1 MQDLAVKANPHDFSA
16 THAAMRRWVD
26 GNILAGVSSAVLVGR
41 DIVDLH
47 CEGWADKEAQVALRP
62 DHLFGRRMEML
73 VLAVLGQLRATNP
86 WHAITREWSYGDPPA
101 TVLGRAEAA
110 FFARDRR

>member
-1 MQDLAVKANPHDFSA
+1 MRHQD
-16 THAAMRRWVD
+16 
-26 GNILAGVSSAVLVGR
+26 
-41 DIVDLH
+41 
-47 CEGWADKEAQVALRP
+47 LRP

-101 TVLGRAEAA
+101 TELGRAEAA

>member
-1 MQDLAVKANPHDFSA
+1 MKYGYAGDERDALEKLQYDMYYLRHQD
-16 THAAMRRWVD
+16 
-26 GNILAGVSSAVLVGR
+26 
-41 DIVDLH
+41 
-47 CEGWADKEAQVALRP
+47 LRP

-101 TVLGRAEAA
+101 TELGRAEAA